1 MNKNEN
7 KVDIQEKKQIT
18 LEVWSKGHVT
28 GLKVKF

>member
-18 LEVWSKGHVT
+18 LEAWSKGQIT